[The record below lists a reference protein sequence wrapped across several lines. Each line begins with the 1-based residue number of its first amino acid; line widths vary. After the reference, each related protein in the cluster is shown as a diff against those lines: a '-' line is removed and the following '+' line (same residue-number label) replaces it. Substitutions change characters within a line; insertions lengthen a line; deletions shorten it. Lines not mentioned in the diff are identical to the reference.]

1 MKQSFSMGGK
11 KMVYDRGRY
20 KEEKNV
26 GSKSAKKQSW
36 IRQLFGTR
44 QALAKEQ
51 PPGIGSAIA
60 TRAEMIKQI
69 DEEIAK
75 QYK

>member
-1 MKQSFSMGGK
+1 MKWPWFWLGKK

-26 GSKSAKKQSW
+26 GSQSS
-36 IRQLFGTR
+36 Q
-44 QALAKEQ
+44 K
-51 PPGIGSAIA
+51 GIVGA
-60 TRAEMIKQI
+60 IKQHQQEIADI
-69 DEEIAK
+69 DAEIAK